1 MKKSILQISFSMFK
15 QILTYK
21 CAINGVYVSLV
32 DSKNTSKSCSKYGNI
47 NDIHS
52 MNGIGLHDDQSS
64 NRMQQALLVK
74 KRVETT
80 RLV

>member
-1 MKKSILQISFSMFK
+1 MKKSIFQISFSMFK

-47 NDIHS
+47 
-52 MNGIGLHDDQSS
+52 DDQSS

-74 KRVETT
+74 KKGRNYPVSLALPLQ
-80 RLV
+80 RFS